1 MELIIEEK
9 LFTHEYE
16 NEPQGLNPF
25 KDFKLPTF
33 TKKIP
38 QQQQQQQQHQQPQPQ
53 IHNKYH
59 PREPFKQPSYHQ
71 KYQKTYK
78 IQSQP
83 PPQPQ
88 KPSNFS
94 YDHILNSLNM
104 KVTDGKL
111 EYLTNTSSLEKSKNK
126 IINHYF
132 QNQSNPTQIHNPP
145 QNENISITKEE
156 HQKRVIYYY
165 WQQQKARKRIAQ
177 IKSKKMLYPT
187 NNIQISKTKFKSLSF
202 G

>member
-9 LFTHEYE
+9 SFTHENE

-33 TKKIP
+33 AKKIS
-38 QQQQQQQQHQQPQPQ
+38 QQQQQQPQPKPQPQQQQPQPKAQPHQQPQPQ

-78 IQSQP
+78 IQSQQP
-83 PPQPQ
+83 PQ
-88 KPSNFS
+88 KPSTFS

-111 EYLTNTSSLEKSKNK
+111 EYLTNASYL
-126 IINHYF
+126 I
-132 QNQSNPTQIHNPP
+132 
-145 QNENISITKEE
+145 
-156 HQKRVIYYY
+156 
-165 WQQQKARKRIAQ
+165 
-177 IKSKKMLYPT
+177 
-187 NNIQISKTKFKSLSF
+187 